1 MFKYGVISG
10 LYFLV
15 FSPNTGK
22 FGPEITPYLDTFHVV
37 SGKHDNL
44 SANTHAHDMHEHF
57 QTAKDMRKQILL
69 IEIDGTQ
76 DEAS

>member
-1 MFKYGVISG
+1 M
-10 LYFLV
+10 
-15 FSPNTGK
+15 
-22 FGPEITPYLDTFHVV
+22 

-76 DEAS
+76 DEAP